1 MKLLLCA
8 LGLALSGLA
17 SAEAPAPA
25 ATTTPPAVT
34 GRAADGLEPIAA
46 PGGMNCA
53 REGES
58 AGGCCCCCKQGCGRA
73 DGHAGMDMSK
83 G

>member
-1 MKLLLCA
+1 MKRLLCA
-8 LGLALSGLA
+8 LSFALSAGLAL
-17 SAEAPAPA
+17 AEAPAPA
-25 ATTTPPAVT
+25 ATTPPAAT

-53 REGES
+53 REDEGKG

-73 DGHAGMDMSK
+73 DGHADMGK